1 MKAVGGAC
9 GIRAGGSWGG
19 RRHRAVVTLMGVT
32 LGLGASVAMQAS
44 AAAAAGPEEA
54 VIVRVQTGTGLGA
67 VEQEVRAL
75 GGQVGLELPIIN
87 GVAAQVPQGG
97 LVALASQP
105 GVVSVTPDST
115 VHLASGSF
123 DPSTDAGSIYTTT
136 LQTGAQAL
144 WQAGYTGKGVDVAL
158 IDSGVVPVNGLT
170 APGKV
175 VVGPDFTL
183 DAYNPAYRGLD
194 GFGHG
199 THMAGIIGGRDDGAT
214 PGAYAG
220 DSTHFV
226 GMAPDSRI
234 VSVKVADGAGNSD
247 VSQVIAGIQWA
258 VQHRSDSGLNI
269 RILNL
274 SFGTDSAQAYT
285 IDPLAFAAEQAW
297 HQGLVV
303 VAAAGN
309 FGNSSPQLADPADD
323 PYVIAAGAVDT
334 HSTAN
339 TSDDTV
345 ASFSDSGSATRTPDL
360 VAPATHIASLRD
372 AGSTLDQQFGTT
384 ATVGG
389 RFFRGSGTSQAAAVV
404 SGAAALLLSQRPSAT
419 PDQIKAL
426 LTGSATPLS
435 GTSTLLQGAG
445 RLQLQSTLTAPTPAA
460 QQSYPVS
467 TGTGSLNLS
476 RGSVE
481 NSLDV
486 ALANLVQSL
495 GGGWSGSGWSGSG
508 WSGSGWS
515 GSGWSG
521 SGWSGS
527 GWSGDGWFG
536 DSWA

>member
-1 MKAVGGAC
+1 MGLTITASLTVAVT
-9 GIRAGGSWGG
+9 
-19 RRHRAVVTLMGVT
+19 AV
-32 LGLGASVAMQAS
+32 
-44 AAAAAGPEEA
+44 AAAGPDEA
-54 VIVRVQTGTGLGA
+54 VIVRVQPGTGLGG
-67 VEQEVRAL
+67 VDQEVRAL
-75 GGQVGLELPIIN
+75 GGQVGLELSIID
-87 GVAAQVPQGG
+87 GVAAQVPQGD
-97 LVALASQP
+97 LAALESVP
-105 GVVSVTPDST
+105 GVVSVTPDSP
-115 VHLASGSF
+115 VELASTGAF
-123 DPSTDAGSIYTTT
+123 DPSTDAGSLYTTT

-175 VVGPDFTL
+175 VIGPDFTM
-183 DAYNPAYRGLD
+183 DAFNPALRGLD

-199 THMAGIIGGRDDGAT
+199 THMAGIIAGRDNAAT

-220 DSTHFV
+220 DSTDFI

-258 VQHRSDSGLNI
+258 VQHRADSGLNI
-269 RILNL
+269 RVLNL
-274 SFGTDSAQAYT
+274 SFGTDSLQAYT

-334 HSTAN
+334 QGTAS

-345 ASFSDSGSATRTPDL
+345 ASFSDSGSATRIPDL
-360 VAPATHIASLRD
+360 VAPGTHIASLRD
-372 AGSTLDQQFGTT
+372 PGSTLDQEFGST

-426 LTGSATPLS
+426 LIGAAVPLG
-435 GTSTLLQGAG
+435 GTSTALQGAG
-445 RLQLQSTLTAPTPAA
+445 RLQVQRLLTAPIPNAT
-460 QQSYPVS
+460 QSWPVS

-486 ALANLVQSL
+486 ALAELVLSL
-495 GGGWSGSGWSGSG
+495 GGGWSGSGWSGSGWSGSGWSGSGWSGNFWSGGGWSGSGWSGSG

-527 GWSGDGWFG
+527 GWSTDL
-536 DSWA
+536 WA